1 MANVGQH
8 VHNDSGMYGMLY
20 VMINSVSVFYLIVNG
35 VKKCVSIDLSV
46 LSIPGTLTWYPL
58 MFWFQVASLKYPCK
72 IIKSCCD

>member
-35 VKKCVSIDLSV
+35 VKVCSV
-46 LSIPGTLTWYPL
+46 CYRYQVPGTLT
-58 MFWFQVASLKYPCK
+58 
-72 IIKSCCD
+72 

>member
-35 VKKCVSIDLSV
+35 VKVCSV

-58 MFWFQVASLKYPCK
+58 MFWFQVAS
-72 IIKSCCD
+72 

>member
-35 VKKCVSIDLSV
+35 VKVCSV
-46 LSIPGTLTWYPL
+46 LSIPYHLD
-58 MFWFQVASLKYPCK
+58 QVP
-72 IIKSCCD
+72 